1 MTDHQEAPLRAL
13 ILAGGLSRR
22 LGGVPKAGLIMDG
35 QTLLARTVD
44 AASHVI
50 STHKSTILRTAAHQS
65 PAHQSAGLQSPVD
78 EGAHAALGT
87 DTAAGG
93 IAVVGPGEKITQWLE
108 TAQHASEVTRVQE
121 NPPFS
126 GPAAGIAAG
135 AEVWDGGSGHVLVLA
150 CDMPHAGELAQLL
163 AQELRGCPPGQGV
176 MAVSEGKKQPLAAIY
191 PLAQL
196 RAAAAA
202 ARAAHRLDNA
212 SVFSLVASLNMKE
225 CAVPA
230 SLTADIDTWAD
241 ARTQGIAAGSAG
253 TEGAL
258 LENHDELLAQW
269 TQKLLEAFEIGD
281 IEVDIHAVLNVA
293 GVAAH
298 SIVRPA
304 APLTTFVAGLAAGL
318 AAGSGQAPEA
328 KAMKAA
334 LGLAKQLAAAQA
346 PAVESAAENSAGK

>member
-1 MTDHQEAPLRAL
+1 MTEHQKEPLRAL

-22 LGGVPKAGLIMDG
+22 LGGVPKAGLILDG

-50 STHKSTILRTAAHQS
+50 STHKSSILRTAAH
-65 PAHQSAGLQSPVD
+65 PSADLRSAV
-78 EGAHAALGT
+78 EGAHAALGA
-87 DTAAGG
+87 DIAVGG
-93 IAVVGPGEKITQWLE
+93 IAVVGPGEKISRWLE
-108 TAQHASEVTRVQE
+108 TVQHASGVKRVQE
-121 NPPFS
+121 DPPFS

-135 AEVWDGGSGHVLVLA
+135 VEVLDGDSGHVLVLA
-150 CDMPHAGELAQLL
+150 CDMPHVDELAQLL
-163 AQELRGCPPGQGV
+163 AQELRGCYPGQGV
-176 MAVSEGKKQPLAAIY
+176 MAVSDGKKQPLAAIY

-196 RAAAAA
+196 RAAAVA

-212 SVFSLVASLNMKE
+212 SVFSLVASLSMKE

-346 PAVESAAENSAGK
+346 PAVEPAAENSAGK